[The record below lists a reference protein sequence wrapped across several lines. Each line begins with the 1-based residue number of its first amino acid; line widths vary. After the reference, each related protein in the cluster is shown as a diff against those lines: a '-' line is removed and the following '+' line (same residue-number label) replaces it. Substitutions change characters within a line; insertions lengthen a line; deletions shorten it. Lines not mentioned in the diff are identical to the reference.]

1 MKKLIFVNCILAIA
15 VIFSF
20 CAKSDPKEELN
31 TLNPEVT
38 AIDRACNYPCTVS
51 NIGTL
56 NNVTLTFCG
65 TNTNS
70 TNCIS
75 CTGALAQGVV
85 STSDPLYAIDMCAP
99 TTFSVIASGQTSV
112 NLTAGGGNSTGPVTI
127 LAGGCKRFMIDT
139 NCIIYKL

>member
-20 CAKSDPKEELN
+20 CAKTDPMEEPN
-31 TLNPEVT
+31 TMNQEVT
-38 AIDRACNYPCTVS
+38 AIERSCTYPCTVS

-65 TNTNS
+65 TCANS

-75 CTGALAQGVV
+75 CTSTLAQGVS
-85 STSDPLYAIDMCAP
+85 STSDPMFTIDMCAP
-99 TTFSVIASGQTSV
+99 TTFSVTASGQTSV
-112 NLTAGGGNSTGPVTI
+112 NLTAGSNSTGAVFIPT
-127 LAGGCKRFMIDT
+127 GGCKRFTIDT
-139 NCIIYKL
+139 NCNIYKL